1 MPRDVRTHLPSDA
14 ATPSRLTPK
23 HLTKEQFG
31 RRLQALMLDRGWNQ
45 SELGRRAG
53 LPRDSISVYVRGQSL
68 PTPKSL
74 KALSDALSVSP
85 EELLP
90 NHTESAIDAD
100 HPALDIRVSP
110 GSPDTAWLRV
120 NRLVTL
126 RTALEVA
133 KLLEADQPLKKDAP

>member
-1 MPRDVRTHLPSDA
+1 M
-14 ATPSRLTPK
+14 
-23 HLTKEQFG
+23 
-31 RRLQALMLDRGWNQ
+31 
-45 SELGRRAG
+45 
-53 LPRDSISVYVRGQSL
+53 

-74 KALSDALSVSP
+74 QALADAVGVSP
-85 EELLP
+85 QELLP

-100 HPALDIRVSP
+100 HPELDIRVSP

-133 KLLEADQPLKKDAP
+133 QLLEADRPLKKDVP